1 MSYNCIYTYIHL
13 LKYIYYIYIYIDLDF
28 ILIHPYFPLV
38 SRSLAHPRFGALTRL
53 RPTCYDVVAL
63 SSASLPFTAFCSMM
77 FQSISIHK

>member
-13 LKYIYYIYIYIDLDF
+13 LKYIIYIYIDLDV

-38 SRSLAHPRFGALTRL
+38 SHSSLAHPRFGALTRL
-53 RPTCYDVVAL
+53 RSTCYDVVAL

-77 FQSISIHK
+77 FQ